1 MFFPFKLLS
10 ASLKK
15 YRKAVEFSAFHW
27 KFPLIW
33 FFRQQNRLSL
43 VRQTGHVADCLSVL
57 CRVLTLVNVQFEN
70 RCWKKQKNKMKKFL
84 RRVVSI
90 ISILKT
96 VPRFYGLSGRDKVCR
111 GNTGRM
117 KEGLTK
123 LSRWNRGESPTLT
136 ALFFCRFTNWHFSM
150 AVTACKIGSSA
161 IFSLICFQLQSVVT
175 LKSCLMV
182 FCPMLKLQSP
192 CYAKRFF

>member
-1 MFFPFKLLS
+1 M
-10 ASLKK
+10 
-15 YRKAVEFSAFHW
+15 
-27 KFPLIW
+27 
-33 FFRQQNRLSL
+33 
-43 VRQTGHVADCLSVL
+43 T
-57 CRVLTLVNVQFEN
+57 
-70 RCWKKQKNKMKKFL
+70 KNKMKRSL

-123 LSRWNRGESPTLT
+123 LSRWNRGDSPTLT
-136 ALFFCRFTNWHFSM
+136 GLFFCRFANWHLVM
-150 AVTACKIGSSA
+150 AVTAWKIGSSA
-161 IFSLICFQLQSVVT
+161 IFSLIYFQLQSIVT

-182 FCPMLKLQSP
+182 FCPMFKVQSS
-192 CYAKRFF
+192 C